1 MNRFFATGRLT
12 KDPEKRTT
20 QSGVS
25 VCTFTLAVDRR
36 YKNANGERE
45 ADFFTVVCWRQVAD
59 LSAQYLSK
67 GKQVAIA
74 GEVQMRSYE
83 KDGHKRYVTEVV
95 ADEVQFL
102 SPRGDGVERGRGTT
116 QETEMSPVSD
126 DDDLPF

>member
-20 QSGVS
+20 QNGTS

-45 ADFFTVVCWRQVAD
+45 ADFFPVVCWRQVAD

-74 GEVQMRSYE
+74 GEGQ
-83 KDGHKRYVTEVV
+83 KRYVTEVV

-102 SPRGDGVERGRGTT
+102 SPKGDGVERGRGTT
-116 QETEMSPVSD
+116 QEPEMSPVSD

>member
-1 MNRFFATGRLT
+1 MNRFFAIGRLT

-20 QSGVS
+20 QNGTS

-45 ADFFTVVCWRQVAD
+45 ADFFPVVCWRQVAD
-59 LSAQYLSK
+59 LSVQYLSK

-83 KDGHKRYVTEVV
+83 KDGQKRYVTEVV

-102 SPRGDGVERGRGTT
+102 SPRVDGVERGRGTT
-116 QETEMSPVSD
+116 QEPEMSPVSD

>member
-1 MNRFFATGRLT
+1 MNRFFAIGRLT

-20 QSGVS
+20 QNGTS

-36 YKNANGERE
+36 FKNANGERE
-45 ADFFTVVCWRQVAD
+45 ADFFPVVCWRQVAD

-83 KDGHKRYVTEVV
+83 KDGQKRYVTEIV

-116 QETEMSPVSD
+116 QEPEMTPVSAD
-126 DDDLPF
+126 EHLPF

>member
-1 MNRFFATGRLT
+1 MNRFFAIGRLT

-20 QSGVS
+20 QNGTS

-45 ADFFTVVCWRQVAD
+45 ADFFPVVCWRQVAD

-74 GEVQMRSYE
+74 GEVQTRSYE
-83 KDGHKRYVTEVV
+83 KDGQKRYLTEIV

-116 QETEMSPVSD
+116 QEPEMSPVSD
-126 DDDLPF
+126 DEHLPF

>member
-12 KDPEKRTT
+12 KEPEKRTT
-20 QSGVS
+20 QNGTS

-45 ADFFTVVCWRQVAD
+45 TDFFPVVCWRRVAD

-74 GEVQMRSYE
+74 GEVQMHSYE
-83 KDGHKRYVTEVV
+83 KDGQKRYVTEVV

-116 QETEMSPVSD
+116 QEPEMTPVNG

>member
-1 MNRFFATGRLT
+1 MNRFFATGRLA

-45 ADFFTVVCWRQVAD
+45 TDFFPVVCWRQVAD

-83 KDGHKRYVTEVV
+83 KDGQKRYVTEVV

-102 SPRGDGVERGRGTT
+102 SPKGDGMERGRGTT
-116 QETEMSPVSD
+116 QEPEMTPVSD

>member
-20 QSGVS
+20 QSGIS
-25 VCTFTLAVDRR
+25 VCTFTIAVDRR

-45 ADFFTVVCWRQVAD
+45 TDFFPVVCWRQVAD

-74 GEVQMRSYE
+74 GEVQTRSYE
-83 KDGHKRYVTEVV
+83 KDGQKRYVTEVV

-102 SPRGDGVERGRGTT
+102 SPRGDSVERGRGTT
-116 QETEMSPVSD
+116 QEPEMTPVNG

>member
-1 MNRFFATGRLT
+1 MNRFFAIGRLT

-20 QSGVS
+20 QNGTS
-25 VCTFTLAVDRR
+25 VCTFTLAVNRR

-45 ADFFTVVCWRQVAD
+45 TDFFPVVCWRQVAD

-74 GEVQMRSYE
+74 GEIQMRSYE
-83 KDGHKRYVTEVV
+83 KDGQKRYVTEVV

-116 QETEMSPVSD
+116 QEPEMTPVNND
-126 DDDLPF
+126 EDLLF

>member
-1 MNRFFATGRLT
+1 MNRFFAIGRLT

-20 QSGVS
+20 QNGTS
-25 VCTFTLAVDRR
+25 VCTFTLAVNRR

-45 ADFFTVVCWRQVAD
+45 TDFFPVVCWRQVAD

-74 GEVQMRSYE
+74 GEIQMRSYE
-83 KDGHKRYVTEVV
+83 KDGQKRYVTEVV

-116 QETEMSPVSD
+116 QEPEMSPVSD
-126 DDDLPF
+126 DDDLLF

>member
-1 MNRFFATGRLT
+1 MNRFFAIGRLT

-20 QSGVS
+20 QNGTS

-45 ADFFTVVCWRQVAD
+45 ADFFPVVCWRQVAD

-83 KDGHKRYVTEVV
+83 KDGQKRYVTEIV

-116 QETEMSPVSD
+116 QEPEMSPVSD
-126 DDDLPF
+126 DEHLPF

>member
-1 MNRFFATGRLT
+1 MNRFFAIGRLT

-45 ADFFTVVCWRQVAD
+45 TDFFPVVCWRQVAD

-74 GEVQMRSYE
+74 GEVQIRSYE
-83 KDGHKRYVTEVV
+83 KDGQKRYVTEIV

-102 SPRGDGVERGRGTT
+102 SPKGDGMERGRGMT
-116 QETEMSPVSD
+116 QEPEMTPASD

>member
-12 KDPEKRTT
+12 KDPEQRPT
-20 QSGVS
+20 QNGTS
-25 VCTFTLAVDRR
+25 VCTFRLAVDRR

-45 ADFFTVVCWRQVAD
+45 ADFFPVVCWRQVAD

-83 KDGHKRYVTEVV
+83 KDGQKRYVTEIV

-102 SPRGDGVERGRGTT
+102 SPRGDGVERGRGMT
-116 QETEMSPVSD
+116 QEPEMTPVNG

>member
-20 QSGVS
+20 QNGTS

-45 ADFFTVVCWRQVAD
+45 ADFFPVVCWRQVAD

-74 GEVQMRSYE
+74 GEVQIRRYE
-83 KDGHKRYVTEVV
+83 KDGQKRYVTEIV

-102 SPRGDGVERGRGTT
+102 SPRGDGVEHGRGTT
-116 QETEMSPVSD
+116 QEPEMTPVSD
-126 DDDLPF
+126 YDDLPF

>member
-45 ADFFTVVCWRQVAD
+45 TDFFQVVCWRQVAD

-83 KDGHKRYVTEVV
+83 KDGQKRYVTEVV

-102 SPRGDGVERGRGTT
+102 SPKGDGMERGRGTT
-116 QETEMSPVSD
+116 QEPEMTPVSAD
-126 DDDLPF
+126 DKLPF

>member
-1 MNRFFATGRLT
+1 MNRFCATGRLT

-20 QSGVS
+20 QNGTS

-45 ADFFTVVCWRQVAD
+45 ADFFPVVCWRQVAD

-74 GEVQMRSYE
+74 GEVQTRSYE
-83 KDGHKRYVTEVV
+83 KDGQKRYVTEVV

-102 SPRGDGVERGRGTT
+102 SPKGDGVERGRGKT
-116 QETEMSPVSD
+116 QELEMTPVSD
-126 DDDLPF
+126 DEHLPF

>member
-20 QSGVS
+20 QNGTS

-36 YKNANGERE
+36 FKNANGERE
-45 ADFFTVVCWRQVAD
+45 AYFFQVVCWRQVAD

-74 GEVQMRSYE
+74 GEIQMRSYE
-83 KDGHKRYVTEVV
+83 KDGQKRYVTEVV

-116 QETEMSPVSD
+116 QEPEMSPVSD
-126 DDDLPF
+126 DDDLQF

>member
-1 MNRFFATGRLT
+1 MNRFFAIGRLT

-20 QSGVS
+20 QNGTS
-25 VCTFTLAVDRR
+25 VCTFTLAVNRR

-45 ADFFTVVCWRQVAD
+45 ADFFPVVCWRQVAD

-83 KDGHKRYVTEVV
+83 KDGQKRYVTKVV

-116 QETEMSPVSD
+116 QEPEMTPVNND
-126 DDDLPF
+126 EDLLF

>member
-1 MNRFFATGRLT
+1 MNRFFAIGRLT

-20 QSGVS
+20 QNGTS

-45 ADFFTVVCWRQVAD
+45 ADFFPVVCWRQVAD

-83 KDGHKRYVTEVV
+83 KDGQKRYVTEVV
-95 ADEVQFL
+95 ADEVQFF
-102 SPRGDGVERGRGTT
+102 SPRGDGMERGRGTT
-116 QETEMSPVSD
+116 Q
-126 DDDLPF
+126 

>member
-1 MNRFFATGRLT
+1 MNRFFAIGRLT

-20 QSGVS
+20 QNGTS
-25 VCTFTLAVDRR
+25 VCTFTLAVNRR

-45 ADFFTVVCWRQVAD
+45 ADFFPVVCWRQVAD

-83 KDGHKRYVTEVV
+83 KDGQKRYVTEVV

-116 QETEMSPVSD
+116 QETEMTPVNND
-126 DDDLPF
+126 EDLLF

>member
-12 KDPEKRTT
+12 KDLEKRTT
-20 QSGVS
+20 QNGTS

-45 ADFFTVVCWRQVAD
+45 TDFFPVVCWRQVAD

-74 GEVQMRSYE
+74 GEVQTRSYE
-83 KDGHKRYVTEVV
+83 KDGQKRYVTEVI

-102 SPRGDGVERGRGTT
+102 SPRGDGVERGCGTT
-116 QETEMSPVSD
+116 QEPEMTPVNG

>member
-1 MNRFFATGRLT
+1 MNRFFAIGRLT

-20 QSGVS
+20 QNGMS

-45 ADFFTVVCWRQVAD
+45 ADFFPVVCWRQVAD

-74 GEVQMRSYE
+74 GKVQMRSYE
-83 KDGHKRYVTEVV
+83 KDEQKRYVTEVV

-116 QETEMSPVSD
+116 QEPEMSPVSD